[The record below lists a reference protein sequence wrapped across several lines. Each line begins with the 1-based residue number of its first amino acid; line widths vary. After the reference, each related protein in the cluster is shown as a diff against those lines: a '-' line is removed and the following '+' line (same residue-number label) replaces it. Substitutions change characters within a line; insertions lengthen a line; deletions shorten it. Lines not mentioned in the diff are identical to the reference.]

1 VTDDS
6 PLECHQF
13 LWSVPQGFEK
23 KNDHMEL
30 NTKFRNK
37 STYLIS
43 LNWYVNQFFL
53 QIFYV

>member
-1 VTDDS
+1 MTDDS